1 MLPIMKRHKNCP
13 LKEVKE
19 VKKNKWNEGYDAG
32 MKRAYEQM
40 LEAKENSVK
49 EWDFVGN
56 NANNCYRAGGFIL
69 KLPPEHTQ
77 GGRGP
82 KPPQIKYAR

>member
-1 MLPIMKRHKNCP
+1 MAVKIEMEMPKSCQLCPLTFNFGSDAFCCLTLTKVYDISMLPIMKRHKNCP

-49 EWDFVGN
+49 E
-56 NANNCYRAGGFIL
+56 
-69 KLPPEHTQ
+69 
-77 GGRGP
+77 
-82 KPPQIKYAR
+82 